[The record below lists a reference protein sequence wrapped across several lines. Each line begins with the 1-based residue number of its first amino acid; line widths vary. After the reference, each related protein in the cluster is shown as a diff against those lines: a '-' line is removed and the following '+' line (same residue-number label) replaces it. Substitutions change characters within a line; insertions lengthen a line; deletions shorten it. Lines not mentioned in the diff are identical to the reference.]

1 MKALALALLSLFALC
16 LLAPDAARAGSPQ
29 APALPEAASP
39 SPEPVPPSDWEFR
52 ALLYGWISAIDA
64 RVSARGFEVDPSAS
78 FLDLLKNLNWAIE
91 AAGEVRYQRALLI
104 LDLIGNQ
111 LEIGQSSNSLTRPF
125 QLDPPDGPVGDLTV
139 GPAQADVRTTIWILD
154 VKPGWRV
161 LSLPVADLVG
171 SKSPE
176 DPRRID
182 LDVFTGIR
190 YWNVE
195 NTIHAQVAPGSLTIG
210 GNTIG
215 LGGLDIPDIDLGEI
229 TVPGSLLSGTSRRIH
244 QRFQWVDWILAS
256 RIRGDITEHVSSF
269 LMGDVGGFGI
279 NSSSSPTWQAAA
291 GLQWAFAEH
300 FSFVLAYRALGVD
313 RKNALESAILHG
325 PLIGLGLRF

>member
-16 LLAPDAARAGSPQ
+16 VLASDAARAESPQ
-29 APALPEAASP
+29 APVPEAVSSA
-39 SPEPVPPSDWEFR
+39 PEPVPPSDWELQ

-64 RVSARGFEVDPSAS
+64 RVSAHGFEVDPSAS

-125 QLDPPDGPVGDLTV
+125 QIDPPDGPVGDLTV
-139 GPAQADVRTTIWILD
+139 GPAKADVRTTIWILD

-161 LSLPVADLVG
+161 LSLPVSDLVG

-182 LDVFTGIR
+182 LDVFSGIR

-195 NTIHAQVAPGSLTIG
+195 NTIHAEIEPGTLTIG
-210 GNTIG
+210 GDTIG
-215 LGGLDIPDIDLGEI
+215 LGGLDIPDIDLGPI
-229 TVPGSLLSGTSRRIH
+229 TVPGGLLSGASRRIH
-244 QRFQWVDWILAS
+244 QRFQWVDWILAG
-256 RIRGDITEHVSSF
+256 RIRGDISEHVSGF
-269 LMGDVGGFGI
+269 LMGDFGGFGI

-291 GLQWAFAEH
+291 GFQWAFAQH
-300 FSFVLAYRALGVD
+300 FSLVLAYRALGVD
-313 RKNALESAILHG
+313 RKSALESAILHG